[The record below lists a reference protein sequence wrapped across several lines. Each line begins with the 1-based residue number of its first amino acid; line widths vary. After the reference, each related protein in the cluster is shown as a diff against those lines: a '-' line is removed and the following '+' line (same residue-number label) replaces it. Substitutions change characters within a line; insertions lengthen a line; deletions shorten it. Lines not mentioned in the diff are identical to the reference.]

1 MAETSTL
8 SVTLALLF
16 PTESNFSVL
25 NSSSFFFFLFF
36 FITVQAAVYVMYLML
51 DSHFWV
57 FYLPVAKGAN
67 PAVYLGQ
74 YLKQRSKLYKP
85 IVIMLLR
92 REFWSTLM
100 LLLWEIIVPLCDFI
114 RSPGCFKR
122 CSLWR
127 LKATSLADSIP
138 RGWMNKKKRRDY
150 NEIELAMTRIGLF
163 IIPLAGEG
171 ERASERRREGAGGT
185 ERDKADRKKCV
196 VAGPALAICHEGSSG
211 RQSMHAYHC
220 HGYQRGLLSGD
231 FAIKA
236 HKAHRACS
244 EVRGNTFLKFS

>member
-1 MAETSTL
+1 MKCSCCHYRHMMYQLESTHSNTTQHPGLFYFVLLGETCRFQCD
-8 SVTLALLF
+8 VAPLF
-16 PTESNFSVL
+16 PTGSHFRAMCYFKL
-25 NSSSFFFFLFF
+25 QLLAR
-36 FITVQAAVYVMYLML
+36 QAQYLMYPVL
-51 DSHFWV
+51 DSHSWV

-138 RGWMNKKKRRDY
+138 RGRMNKKG
-150 NEIELAMTRIGLF
+150 EIIMR
-163 IIPLAGEG
+163 
-171 ERASERRREGAGGT
+171 
-185 ERDKADRKKCV
+185 
-196 VAGPALAICHEGSSG
+196 
-211 RQSMHAYHC
+211 
-220 HGYQRGLLSGD
+220 LS
-231 FAIKA
+231 
-236 HKAHRACS
+236 
-244 EVRGNTFLKFS
+244 

>member
-1 MAETSTL
+1 MLCDNEPISANDTQSHFYVLCLTKFFSNL
-8 SVTLALLF
+8 LGKIYRFQCHFAPLF
-16 PTESNFSVL
+16 PSGSNFWAMCYFKLQFVAL
-25 NSSSFFFFLFF
+25 
-36 FITVQAAVYVMYLML
+36 QAECLMYPML

-85 IVIMLLR
+85 IVIMLLQ

-138 RGWMNKKKRRDY
+138 RGRMNKKG
-150 NEIELAMTRIGLF
+150 EIIMR
-163 IIPLAGEG
+163 
-171 ERASERRREGAGGT
+171 
-185 ERDKADRKKCV
+185 
-196 VAGPALAICHEGSSG
+196 
-211 RQSMHAYHC
+211 
-220 HGYQRGLLSGD
+220 LS
-231 FAIKA
+231 
-236 HKAHRACS
+236 
-244 EVRGNTFLKFS
+244 